1 MYVHVNYYFYQLKI
15 KALSFKLSLGLHYI
29 NVVHYVLLTL
39 KILVVDVL
47 EWCTSLLRYII
58 NCSLYHMGANLFFQD
73 ALGLSMEIPL

>member
-1 MYVHVNYYFYQLKI
+1 LKELCKLLFLSAKNQDAQLQTI
-15 KALSFKLSLGLHYI
+15 SWSSLHKC
-29 NVVHYVLLTL
+29 TL
-39 KILVVDVL
+39 GFIDTKILVVDVL